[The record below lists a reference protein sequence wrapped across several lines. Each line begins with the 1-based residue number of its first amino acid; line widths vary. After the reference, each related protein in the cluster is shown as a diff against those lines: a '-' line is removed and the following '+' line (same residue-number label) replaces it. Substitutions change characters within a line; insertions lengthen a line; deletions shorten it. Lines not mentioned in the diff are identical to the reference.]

1 MARAAESST
10 EREARDRAQIEKL
23 LWQYVRALDTENA
36 EAYAA
41 VYTADGQFGSGASA
55 VKGREGLKKMIRDLH
70 QRATDNEAKTGAKRP
85 AMYHVIANGYLEFTD
100 KDHAR
105 LEAYWMT
112 VFAAGGPN
120 VPARVAAAGREV
132 DELVQSKRAVA
143 DSIARRGAEVD
154 KRRHCASSR
163 VAGPG
168 GPARTGRSAPHWLWQ
183 SAGYAAAH

>member
-1 MARAAESST
+1 MAKKIGAGAAVLAVTLLLGASARAAESST

-36 EAYAA
+36 EAYAS
-41 VYTADGQFGSGASA
+41 VYTPDGQFGSGASA
-55 VKGREGLKKMIRDLH
+55 VKGREALKKMIRDLH
-70 QRATDNEAKTGAKRP
+70 QRAADNEAKTGAKRP
-85 AMYHVIANGYLEFTD
+85 AMYHVIANSYLEFTD

-132 DELVQSKRAVA
+132 DELVRSNGQWLIQSRDVA
-143 DSIARRGAEVD
+143 P
-154 KRRHCASSR
+154 K
-163 VAGPG
+163 
-168 GPARTGRSAPHWLWQ
+168 
-183 SAGYAAAH
+183 